1 MCFHIYRIQYNRDH
15 FVNKPIRT
23 TASAKSPIDWSELIN
38 VSKCVFQFIFANT
51 RDTYMCSLLLRKS
64 DILFTFRIESR
75 KMALDDVVG
84 YIIQQ
89 YFNLQK
95 EGSSMSR
102 FKLPC
107 TRCQTMVSTTWRPGP
122 CGTSSLCNT
131 CGVLYMQRS
140 TTRPRMVDLVLN
152 GENKPVWL
160 KRDNS
165 TFQWYED
172 SPANTKDKRIA
183 AWSRQESERVQFT
196 QSQHKK
202 RKIARC

>member
-1 MCFHIYRIQYNRDH
+1 MCLPIHIRQH
-15 FVNKPIRT
+15 AWPIYT
-23 TASAKSPIDWSELIN
+23 
-38 VSKCVFQFIFANT
+38 
-51 RDTYMCSLLLRKS
+51 CSLLLRKS
-64 DILFTFRIESR
+64 EFLFTLWIKSR
-75 KMALDDVVG
+75 NMALDDVVG

-89 YFNLQK
+89 YFSLK
-95 EGSSMSR
+95 KDGTSMSR
-102 FKLPC
+102 YKLPC
-107 TRCQTMVSTTWRPGP
+107 TRCRAMVSTTWRPGP

-131 CGVLYMQRS
+131 CGVLYMQRAS
-140 TTRPRMVDLVLN
+140 RPRMVDLVLN

-172 SPANTKDKRIA
+172 CPANIKDERIA
-183 AWSRQESERVQFT
+183 SWSCQESERVQFT